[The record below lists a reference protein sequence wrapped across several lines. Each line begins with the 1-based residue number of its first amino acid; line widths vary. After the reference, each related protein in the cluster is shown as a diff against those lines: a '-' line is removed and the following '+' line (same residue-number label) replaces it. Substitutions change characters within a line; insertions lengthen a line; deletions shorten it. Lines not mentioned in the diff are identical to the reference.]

1 MDIKV
6 LYPQPGQDRPAASL
20 NTGSP
25 GFGNPDDGDWGVG
38 LCSGVPSTSKAS
50 LFPITPHF
58 QQLSEGED
66 LGCHPREKESKR
78 GLPFLSKGNVL
89 VQVVEEIDTKA
100 E

>member
-50 LFPITPHF
+50 LFP
-58 QQLSEGED
+58 SEGGD

-89 VQVVEEIDTKA
+89 VQVVKEIDTKA